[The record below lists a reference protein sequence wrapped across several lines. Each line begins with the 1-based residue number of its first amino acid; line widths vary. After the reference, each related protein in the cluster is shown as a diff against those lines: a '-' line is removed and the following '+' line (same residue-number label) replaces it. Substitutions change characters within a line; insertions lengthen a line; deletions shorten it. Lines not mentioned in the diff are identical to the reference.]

1 MTEAPE
7 KSEEKFD
14 SKLVKL
20 TKKILPGCVVEY
32 TVDASPSIVSD
43 GKKMAVK
50 SVAKEVSLPGFRKGR
65 APDSMVLSKFKDAV
79 DQQWDKSIAD
89 IAFKEC
95 QTLAKT
101 PVTGNDARINFN
113 LKSKSEEK
121 GASLLFTFESEP
133 ILPKIECEKI
143 ELVNVEPKQI
153 TQKELDVTVSNIRSY
168 FAQWKNIS
176 NKEVQEGDFCLIDLD
191 LIEKEPHE
199 KVFNKARFEFKKGKM
214 AEWMFEALIGMR
226 AGDKKE
232 TVSQPDEN
240 ANEDDKKQF
249 QQKKVC
255 IQLHTIQQPTYPE
268 VDDNLAQKMGAKN
281 LDDMLEK
288 LKTLLN
294 KQSQDEARKQLRE
307 QVENELL
314 EKYRFDI
321 PKTMLSKE
329 IEFRIKQLVN
339 DPNFKSSA
347 PKMTEEEKK
356 TILKQIETQ
365 AERAIRLFYL
375 SRTIVNEHKIKINP
389 SEVNKQINTPLD
401 AMFSGPSNMY
411 SANQKSQEQKSIA
424 TSKLLLEKS
433 EDFIIEKAKFVQ
445 SKSKPKKKTDTKAK
459 KASEKTVS
467 KVSKKPRASGSKE
480 KNSDGSTEKTTVDKD
495 KVKDTKS
502 NEPSTNTPKKAAK
515 KKISSTTKK
524 KA

>member
-1 MTEAPE
+1 
-7 KSEEKFD
+7 
-14 SKLVKL
+14 
-20 TKKILPGCVVEY
+20 
-32 TVDASPSIVSD
+32 
-43 GKKMAVK
+43 
-50 SVAKEVSLPGFRKGR
+50 
-65 APDSMVLSKFKDAV
+65 
-79 DQQWDKSIAD
+79 
-89 IAFKEC
+89 
-95 QTLAKT
+95 
-101 PVTGNDARINFN
+101 
-113 LKSKSEEK
+113 
-121 GASLLFTFESEP
+121 
-133 ILPKIECEKI
+133 
-143 ELVNVEPKQI
+143 
-153 TQKELDVTVSNIRSY
+153 
-168 FAQWKNIS
+168 
-176 NKEVQEGDFCLIDLD
+176 
-191 LIEKEPHE
+191 
-199 KVFNKARFEFKKGKM
+199 
-214 AEWMFEALIGMR
+214 
-226 AGDKKE
+226 
-232 TVSQPDEN
+232 
-240 ANEDDKKQF
+240 
-249 QQKKVC
+249 
-255 IQLHTIQQPTYPE
+255 
-268 VDDNLAQKMGAKN
+268 
-281 LDDMLEK
+281 
-288 LKTLLN
+288 
-294 KQSQDEARKQLRE
+294 
-307 QVENELL
+307 
-314 EKYRFDI
+314 
-321 PKTMLSKE
+321 
-329 IEFRIKQLVN
+329 
-339 DPNFKSSA
+339 A